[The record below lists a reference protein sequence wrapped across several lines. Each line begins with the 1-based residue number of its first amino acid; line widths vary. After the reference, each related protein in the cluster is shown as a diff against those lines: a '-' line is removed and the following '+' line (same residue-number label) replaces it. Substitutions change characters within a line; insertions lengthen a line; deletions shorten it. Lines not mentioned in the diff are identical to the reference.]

1 MSLIGAV
8 DIGGTKIAVGAVRSD
23 GTIVHQ
29 SECPTYPERGF
40 SGAMQRIKS
49 LLHEIVNQCGSMA
62 GIGICCPGP
71 LDPFTG
77 IIGEVGTLPD
87 WRGGNLVNELQRE
100 FSVSVAV
107 ENDADAAALAE
118 HKWGTARGAET
129 FIYITI
135 STGIGGGT
143 ILANQ
148 LYRGARGAHPEL
160 GHQVI
165 ADSGPLC
172 YCGARGCWES
182 LASGT
187 AMSEWMHDVSPEC
200 GPLTAAEI
208 CERARK
214 GDAVALRATAR
225 EGYYLGL
232 GLANIITLFTP
243 AAIVL
248 GGGVMKSSDL
258 ILADALAVVKRL
270 CTQVPLDNTT
280 ITLSTLGAKAGLMGA
295 AEAWIRRYSNQPR
308 I

>member
-1 MSLIGAV
+1 MTLIGAV
-8 DIGGTKIAVGAVRSD
+8 DIGGTKIAVGVVRAD
-23 GTIVHQ
+23 GMIVHQ
-29 SECPTYPERGF
+29 CEFRTEPLRGF
-40 SGAMQRIKS
+40 SDAMLRIKG
-49 LLHEIVNQCGSMA
+49 LLREVTNTCGA
-62 GIGICCPGP
+62 IDGIGICCPGP

-77 IIGEVGTLPD
+77 IIGEVGTLPG
-87 WRGGNLVNELQRE
+87 WQGENLVEELERE
-100 FSVSVAV
+100 LGVSVAV

-118 HKWGTARGAET
+118 HKWGAGTGAES
-129 FIYITI
+129 FIYVTI
-135 STGIGGGT
+135 STGIGGGI
-143 ILANQ
+143 ILGNR
-148 LYRGARGAHPEL
+148 LYRGARGAHPEI

-187 AMSEWMHDVSPEC
+187 AMSEWMRHISPES

-214 GDAVALRATAR
+214 GDDLALRTTAR

-243 AAIVL
+243 AEISL

-258 ILADALAVVKRL
+258 ILGDALAVVKRL
-270 CTQVPLDNTT
+270 CTQVPVDDTT
-280 ITLSTLGAKAGLMGA
+280 IALSTLGANAGLMGA
-295 AEAWIRRYSNQPR
+295 AEAWIRRYA
-308 I
+308 